1 MSAPINGLVLAG
13 GFSRRMGRDKALL
26 DYHGVPQ
33 ARWTGR
39 LVAPVCD
46 GIYYSCREGQDLGAG
61 PDLSAVRIHDIEEGG
76 GPIEGMLSAHKRDPH
91 SAWLVIACD
100 LPRLTID
107 TVQHLIENR
116 DTSKLVTAYRS
127 FHDGLP
133 EPLCALYEP
142 AAFPHFLAFYDDGRK
157 CPRRLLIDLGEQIN
171 LLDLPDGRALDNAN
185 TPDEAS
191 EYRMKPASN

>member
-1 MSAPINGLVLAG
+1 MSVPVNGLVLAG

-33 ARWTGR
+33 ARWTGE
-39 LVAPVCD
+39 LIAPVCQAV
-46 GIYYSCREGQDLGAG
+46 YYSCREGQDLGEG
-61 PDLSAVRIHDIEEGG
+61 PDLSAVRIHDSEEGG
-76 GPIEGMLSAHKRDPH
+76 GPIEGMLSAHQRDPE

-100 LPRLTID
+100 LPRLTVE
-107 TVQHLIENR
+107 TVQHLLDNR
-116 DTSKLVTAYRS
+116 DPEKLVTAYRS

-142 AAFPHFLAFYDDGRK
+142 ASFPHFAEFYDNGRK

-171 LLDLPDGRALDNAN
+171 LLDLPDDRALDNAN
-185 TPDEAS
+185 TPDEAT
-191 EYRMKPASN
+191 EYQVNQK